1 MAFELLKT
9 DYVDAVFEGL
19 RRYLISENEDGTV
32 SFSDVTNYTVKE
44 GSFFGAKDV
53 NKINTAVNAI
63 MAAVENGTDLY
74 EVFSTFFD
82 NQKELFVSTSDKY
95 NADYLAYLA
104 QLKENADTKYEQIEE
119 DYAASVENFQD
130 KQELAWNTWF
140 DVIKGKLS
148 EDQAGKLQLQ
158 IDELKAQ
165 MGDVS
170 AVLDN
175 ISKVAEETG
184 EIENNEG
191 TEEGVITE

>member
-19 RRYLISENEDGTV
+19 RRYLMSENEDGTV
-32 SFSDVTNYTVKE
+32 SFHDVTKYTVKE

-74 EVFSTFFD
+74 EVFSVFFD

-95 NADYLAYLA
+95 NADYLAYLT

-119 DYAASVENFQD
+119 DYAASVANFQD
-130 KQELAWNTWF
+130 KQELTWNTWF

-165 MGDVS
+165 MGNVS
-170 AVLDN
+170 TVLDN
-175 ISKVAEETG
+175 ISKISNGSEETS
-184 EIENNEG
+184 E
-191 TEEGVITE
+191 TEEGVETE